1 MKISDSL
8 SKVTAPTPQEMSP
21 GGEDNRTFIQKY
33 WKIGTPIVT
42 LLVIALIIW
51 QVVSAHNASLNEARV
66 KSLKDTSQSESQSS
80 KSSETADGLDT
91 LLMEQQPTLREKYGT
106 PKEGFIWDVDGTLL
120 SLGDPNLAPDEVVY
134 TYLRALNTL
143 DFSTAEWVS
152 RRASVVTS
160 YGDYFDRNTSDTVDY
175 KDQFNR
181 DTYKQALL
189 SLQVMS
195 VDRAANFSANKQV
208 YTVKGKM
215 LDFTNKE
222 FWLKDRDAILSK
234 LHSFSKSE
242 GDKTKAELYLY
253 QYVTKAYQDTID
265 ALQQGTDSPS
275 GVPLREVSFDIT
287 VQRYPA
293 QNSGWLVSIDKDLDL
308 LCKYS
313 DGNNIVTYIM
323 DEYKDMMY

>member
-8 SKVTAPTPQEMSP
+8 STPTPTHQQAAP
-21 GGEDNRTFIQKY
+21 IDDEDNRTFIQKY
-33 WKIGTPIVT
+33 WKIGVPVII
-42 LLVIALIIW
+42 LVIVALIVW
-51 QVVSAHNASLNEARV
+51 QAVSSHNASQNEARV
-66 KSLKDTSQSESQSS
+66 KALKDTSQTAQSGTS
-80 KSSETADGLDT
+80 KETADGLDT
-91 LLMEQQPTLREKYGT
+91 LLMDQQPSLREKYGT

-120 SLGDPNLAPDEVVY
+120 SLGDASMAPDEVVY

-160 YGDYFDRNTSDTVDY
+160 YSDYFDRNTSDTVDY
-175 KDQFNR
+175 KDQFFR

-189 SLQVMS
+189 SLQVTS

-222 FWLKDRDAILSK
+222 FWLKDRDTIMNK

-265 ALQQGTDSPS
+265 AQQQGIESQS
-275 GVPLREVSFDIT
+275 GVPMRDVTFDIT

-308 LCKYS
+308 LCKYT

-323 DEYKDMMY
+323 DEYKDQLY

>member
-1 MKISDSL
+1 MKISNSL
-8 SKVTAPTPQEMSP
+8 SKPPSP
-21 GGEDNRTFIQKY
+21 VQPSDVPLGEDNRTFIQKY
-33 WKIGTPIVT
+33 WKIGTPIVI

-51 QVVSAHNASLNEARV
+51 QIVSAHNASVNEARV
-66 KSLKDTSQSESQSS
+66 KALKETTQSSQSGDS
-80 KSSETADGLDT
+80 KETSDGLDT

-106 PKEGFIWDVDGTLL
+106 PKEGFIWDVDGALL
-120 SLGDPNLAPDEVVY
+120 SLGDASMAPDEVVY

-160 YGDYFDRNTSDTVDY
+160 YSDYFDRNTSDTVDY

-189 SLQVMS
+189 SLQVTS

-222 FWLKDRDAILSK
+222 FWLKDRDDILAK

-265 ALQQGTDSPS
+265 AQQKGTDSPS
-275 GVPLREVSFDIT
+275 GVPLRDVSFDIT

-323 DEYKDMMY
+323 DEYKDSMY